1 MYVPAQFREDRVPV
15 LHEMIRR
22 IRLGTLVTLN
32 GDGLV
37 ASHLPMLVDPEPAPF
52 GMLSGHF
59 ARANPQ
65 WRTLKPEVEAL
76 VIFAGPQA
84 YITPS
89 WYATKPLTGKVV
101 PTWNYV
107 AIHAY
112 GALRVVDDPA
122 HTHAHIT
129 RLTDTQE
136 SARAQ
141 PWHVT
146 DAPDDFI
153 VGMVKGIIGFEF
165 VITRLDG
172 KWKMSQNRPAEDRAG
187 VVAGLAREGGS
198 AEIGALVAEQDKV
211 R

>member
-1 MYVPAQFREDRVPV
+1 MYVPAAFREDRIPV
-15 LHEMIRR
+15 LHQMIRQVR
-22 IRLGTLVTLN
+22 FGTLVTLN
-32 GDGLV
+32 HDGLV
-37 ASHLPMLVDPEPAPF
+37 ASHLPMLIDPDPAPF
-52 GMLSGHF
+52 GTLSGHM

-65 WRTLKPEVEAL
+65 WRALTPEIEAL
-76 VIFAGPQA
+76 AIFAGPQA

-89 WYATKPLTGKVV
+89 WYATKPLSGKVV

-112 GALRVVDDPA
+112 GALRIIDDPD
-122 HTHAHIT
+122 HTRSHVT

-136 SARAQ
+136 SARAE

-146 DAPDDFI
+146 DAPHDFI
-153 VGMVKGIIGFEF
+153 TGMVKGIVGFEL
-165 VITRLDG
+165 VIARLEG

-187 VVAGLAREGGS
+187 VVDGLAREGGS
-198 AEIGALVAEQDKV
+198 AEIAALVAEQDKD

>member
-1 MYVPAQFREDRVPV
+1 VYVPAAFKEDRIPV

-22 IRLGTLVTLN
+22 IRLGMLVTL
-32 GDGLV
+32 GRDGLV
-37 ASHLPMLVDPEPAPF
+37 ASHLPMLIDAEPAPF
-52 GMLSGHF
+52 GTLSGHM
-59 ARANPQ
+59 ARGNPQ
-65 WRTLKPEVEAL
+65 WRTLDPEVEAL

-112 GALRVVDDPA
+112 GALRLIDDPEHTRA
-122 HTHAHIT
+122 HVT
-129 RLTDTQE
+129 RLTDAQE
-136 SARAQ
+136 SARDK

-146 DAPDDFI
+146 DAPEDFI
-153 VGMVKGIIGFEF
+153 AGMVKGIIGFELA
-165 VITRLDG
+165 ITRLDG
-172 KWKMSQNRPAEDRAG
+172 KWKMNQNRPAEDRAG
-187 VVAGLAREGGS
+187 VVEGLTREGGS
-198 AEIGALVAEQDKV
+198 PEVAAMVAAQDKD